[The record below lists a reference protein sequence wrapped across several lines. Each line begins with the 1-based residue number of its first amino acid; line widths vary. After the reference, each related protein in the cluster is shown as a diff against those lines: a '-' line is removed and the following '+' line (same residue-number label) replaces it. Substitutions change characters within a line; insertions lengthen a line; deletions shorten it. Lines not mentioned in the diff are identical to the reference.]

1 MTSARPGRKPFYV
14 HIATLFILLFTLLG
28 SALIALQFQQA
39 AQQGLEHERQNFLQ
53 YREQLALAL
62 QLNERPARMSLSL
75 LRSGQL
81 AAMNSLDARL
91 GYLPQLAEVL
101 ANSPS
106 YGAVYAGY
114 ADGDFFLVRK
124 LTERARAQLDR
135 VPAASTLLV
144 QSLHQGKGEFL
155 YFDQRLTLLERRAMP
170 QYQFDPR
177 SRDWYKQA
185 RWRSGIATT
194 HPYLFFT
201 TKEPGMTL
209 AVESDNRRAVI
220 GLDTSVEGLSALI
233 GELRLPEQSQVVL
246 FDEYATLLATDP
258 KQLPSFEQLSQL
270 PLLSALSHP
279 VLTQLQQQV
288 TSQPALLSS
297 PVELNLTAADQS
309 DWLVNL
315 SPLGEGSPFYIA
327 LLVSAD
333 LLYQQARNEALIN
346 LGWALAGLLLLL
358 PVIWLVSRRTA
369 PPPAGPDSRGG
380 ADPALRL
387 RREPGA
393 GIGDPRDR
401 RSGPYHVRHATDPG
415 QLYEHGPGTGGGTPL
430 RLPAQSHTARD
441 HSRRAGRG
449 GLPLP
454 GARAEHGGSPGA
466 LAATAFACRPSSLA
480 GGAARQAGSWRAA
493 HPGRR
498 RTGLAA
504 TSGELGPLPRRL
516 PAGRRATVQS

>member
-346 LGWALAGLLLLL
+346 LG
-358 PVIWLVSRRTA
+358 
-369 PPPAGPDSRGG
+369 
-380 ADPALRL
+380 
-387 RREPGA
+387 
-393 GIGDPRDR
+393 
-401 RSGPYHVRHATDPG
+401 
-415 QLYEHGPGTGGGTPL
+415 
-430 RLPAQSHTARD
+430 
-441 HSRRAGRG
+441 
-449 GLPLP
+449 
-454 GARAEHGGSPGA
+454 
-466 LAATAFACRPSSLA
+466 
-480 GGAARQAGSWRAA
+480 
-493 HPGRR
+493 
-498 RTGLAA
+498 
-504 TSGELGPLPRRL
+504 
-516 PAGRRATVQS
+516 

>member
-185 RWRSGIATT
+185 R
-194 HPYLFFT
+194 
-201 TKEPGMTL
+201 
-209 AVESDNRRAVI
+209 
-220 GLDTSVEGLSALI
+220 
-233 GELRLPEQSQVVL
+233 
-246 FDEYATLLATDP
+246 
-258 KQLPSFEQLSQL
+258 
-270 PLLSALSHP
+270 
-279 VLTQLQQQV
+279 
-288 TSQPALLSS
+288 
-297 PVELNLTAADQS
+297 
-309 DWLVNL
+309 
-315 SPLGEGSPFYIA
+315 
-327 LLVSAD
+327 
-333 LLYQQARNEALIN
+333 
-346 LGWALAGLLLLL
+346 
-358 PVIWLVSRRTA
+358 
-369 PPPAGPDSRGG
+369 
-380 ADPALRL
+380 
-387 RREPGA
+387 
-393 GIGDPRDR
+393 
-401 RSGPYHVRHATDPG
+401 
-415 QLYEHGPGTGGGTPL
+415 
-430 RLPAQSHTARD
+430 
-441 HSRRAGRG
+441 
-449 GLPLP
+449 
-454 GARAEHGGSPGA
+454 
-466 LAATAFACRPSSLA
+466 
-480 GGAARQAGSWRAA
+480 
-493 HPGRR
+493 
-498 RTGLAA
+498 
-504 TSGELGPLPRRL
+504 
-516 PAGRRATVQS
+516 